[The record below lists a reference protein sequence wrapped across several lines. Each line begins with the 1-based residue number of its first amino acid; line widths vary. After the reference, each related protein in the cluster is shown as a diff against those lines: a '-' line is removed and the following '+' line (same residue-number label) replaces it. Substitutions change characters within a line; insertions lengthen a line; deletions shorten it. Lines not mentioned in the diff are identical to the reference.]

1 MSAVEDAAPPHVG
14 SVGHILRSVL
24 RDVIGEEASRAPHPY
39 QPPATHGHGTAV
51 GGAASPASVL
61 SDDLAGVDV
70 HRHSVISALDQ
81 LASELRER
89 SAGNQSAD
97 EAEYAAL
104 RKRGLLQQSEVPVAR
119 LPRDADAVL
128 HGDLAEAIHA
138 PLVSGVSLIDAIER
152 NHAIRSGNIRVG
164 EVPPDFSRTAGAPHY
179 LSETEAAKLRLQR
192 SQDRYMRTV
201 GGFGPAA
208 HGVPQA
214 TTATDS
220 AAAEYDVSA
229 APTTVG
235 PAKSARRSVTFAA
248 SPALRRGAAAALDAS
263 SAAGGVAAAP
273 PPGSAGGLGS
283 SRGTSGVMPED
294 EDYASSPRRRQD
306 DGPDNSSRAA
316 SSPPSPR
323 QEGASQQQQQAS
335 RGGARRN
342 RSSDA
347 AGGSGPAVPS
357 KAPALIAA
365 EAAAAAARADL
376 DYGTRGGLPGTR
388 GQGLAGSLARAG
400 ALADA
405 RKYAGT
411 GMGTGQTME
420 EIEADARVADRL
432 RRSLHFLHNPRFGP
446 SDPGT
451 RLTAGARGRGNAPTA
466 AQTRTAAAAAAAG
479 GKGGAAGVA
488 RRLPLGAAAAPAP
501 PDPNRAADADMGVF
515 KARPA
520 ALQWLAYE
528 AGGRYAATLTLR
540 NVDSVS
546 RHVRILPPRTRFFTM
561 DAGECTT
568 ALPAQHLR
576 VGGESLRGVEGA
588 AEALAAC
595 AT

>member
-1 MSAVEDAAPPHVG
+1 MSTGEDAAPPHVG

-39 QPPATHGHGTAV
+39 QPPATLGHGTAV
-51 GGAASPASVL
+51 GGGAASPAAVL

-97 EAEYAAL
+97 EAEYSAL

-128 HGDLAEAIHA
+128 HGELAEAIHA

-201 GGFGPAA
+201 GGFGPAG
-208 HGVPQA
+208 HGVPVA
-214 TTATDS
+214 TSATADAS
-220 AAAEYDVSA
+220 EYDVSA
-229 APTTVG
+229 APTNVG

-248 SPALRRGAAAALDAS
+248 SPALRRGVAT
-263 SAAGGVAAAP
+263 AAAP
-273 PPGSAGGLGS
+273 LDAAPGSARGLGS

-294 EDYASSPRRRQD
+294 EDYASSPRQRQAD
-306 DGPDNSSRAA
+306 EPDSKAA

-323 QEGASQQQQQAS
+323 KDDERGASQQQPS
-335 RGGARRN
+335 RGGARRH
-342 RSSDA
+342 RSSE
-347 AGGSGPAVPS
+347 AGGCSGPAVPS

-479 GKGGAAGVA
+479 GKGGGAAGA

-501 PDPNRAADADMGVF
+501 PDPNSAADADMGVF

-546 RHVRILPPRTRFFTM
+546 RHVRILPPRTRFFAM
-561 DAGECTT
+561 DAGECV
-568 ALPAQHLR
+568 APLP
-576 VGGESLRGVEGA
+576 V
-588 AEALAAC
+588 
-595 AT
+595 